1 MKYLEQY
8 LKEKIK
14 ISILGELTTVGS
26 TEGDNVGISLIIDGY
41 EPGIEV
47 WYADYA
53 NWLEEKIE
61 ILNTKLANEQ
71 NKNFT
76 LKMKCD
82 AEDSLNDFLTDS
94 VNAGI
99 NLQNIILTPN
109 KVNKHQIKSDKNN
122 EMNFDTF
129 KKEIYDALKYKP
141 DFWRNGRFV
150 FNYIEENYGGVGGY
164 VELIE
169 GVNCYYDDEKID
181 EFISLC
187 YKNLGKDIND
197 INVNGI

>member
-14 ISILGELTTVGS
+14 ISILGELTTDS
-26 TEGDNVGISLIIDGY
+26 SAEGDNVGVSLIIDGY

-129 KKEIYDALKYKP
+129 KKEIYNALKYKP
-141 DFWRNGRFV
+141 DFWPNGRFV
-150 FNYIEENYGGVGGY
+150 FNYIEENYGGVGSY

-187 YKNLGKDIND
+187 YKNLGKDIKD